1 MCNYLKHVHAE
12 KKNKCNQC
20 VLVTNQSLT
29 FDKYLSLKTVIV
41 KANVLALP
49 RAPTLP
55 GTLQMVYAV

>member
-1 MCNYLKHVHAE
+1 MCTN
-12 KKNKCNQC
+12 
-20 VLVTNQSLT
+20 TNQSLT

-55 GTLQMVYAV
+55 GTLQMGYAV